1 MTTDQSI
8 RHPAGQPARRAV
20 LFGLAAAPLA
30 LALDPAPAEAAGG
43 PGRNYLVP
51 QPRPGQFPTQP
62 TTPKHELRAMWVSV
76 VANIDWPS
84 KPGLPAAQQQAELID
99 WLELAVQQRHN
110 AVMLQVRPTAD
121 ALWPSPYEPWS
132 AWLTGKQGAD
142 PGYDPLAFAVAEA
155 HKRNL
160 ELHAWFNPFRVAMTE
175 DPATLIP
182 SHPARRHPDWAIPY
196 GGKLYYNPGEPEV
209 RRFVEDAIMDAVSRY
224 DIDAVHFDDYF
235 YPYPVAGKPFPDD
248 ASYARYGAGQSLADW
263 RRSNITSLITELG
276 QRIKSAKPLVQFG
289 ISPFA
294 VWRNKATDPRG
305 SDTTAGAQTYD
316 DLYADTRDWV
326 HRELIDYIAPQVYW
340 SIGFTAAD
348 YAKVT
353 DWWAKTTAGRQVHL
367 YIGQATY
374 KVNANADPNWSD
386 PQELSSHLQ
395 FNTGYPQV
403 QGNIYFSA
411 VSVRTDAL
419 GATSLLNRTWYTRP
433 ALLPASTW
441 LKSQPPAP
449 IRALKRSGPGG
460 ATLRWRAG
468 SADTAHFAIYRIPLS
483 DKHARATSENLADAA
498 DLLAVIPRDGATA
511 AWTDPAPTGTS
522 PVAYVVSAV
531 DRAGN
536 ESAGVAVN

>member
-1 MTTDQSI
+1 MTADQPT
-8 RHPAGQPARRAV
+8 RHPGRRTI
-20 LFGLAAAPLA
+20 LCGLAAAPLA
-30 LALDPAPAEAAGG
+30 AALAPASSAQAARTAGG

-51 QPRPGQFPTQP
+51 QPLPGQFPTQP
-62 TTPKHELRAMWVSV
+62 TTPKHELREMWVSV

-84 KPGLPAAQQQAELID
+84 KPGLPAAQQKAELID
-99 WLELAVQQRHN
+99 WLDLAVRHKHN
-110 AVMLQVRPTAD
+110 AVVLQVRPTAD

-132 AWLTGKQGAD
+132 AWLTGTQGTD
-142 PGYDPLAFAVAEA
+142 PGYDPLGFAVAEA

-175 DPATLIP
+175 DPATLLP
-182 SHPARRHPDWAIPY
+182 SHPARQHPDWTIPY
-196 GGKLYYNPGEPEV
+196 GGKLYYNPGEPDV
-209 RRFVEDAIMDAVSRY
+209 RRFVQDAIMDAVTRY

-248 ASYARYGAGQSLADW
+248 ATYARYGAGQPLADW

-276 QRIKSAKPLVQFG
+276 QRIKAAKPLVQFG

-326 HRELIDYIAPQVYW
+326 RRELIDYIAPQIYW
-340 SIGFTAAD
+340 SIGFAAAD

-353 DWWAKTTAGRQVHL
+353 DWWARTVSGTRVHL
-367 YIGQATY
+367 YTGQATY
-374 KVNANADPNWSD
+374 KVNANADPNWSHPD
-386 PQELSSHLQ
+386 ELSSHLR
-395 FNTGYPQV
+395 FNTRYPQV

-419 GATSLLNRTWYTRP
+419 GATSLVRDTWYTRP
-433 ALLPASTW
+433 ALLPASPW
-441 LKSQPPAP
+441 LKPRPPAP
-449 IRALKRSGPGG
+449 VEALKRSGPGG
-460 ATLRWRAG
+460 AALRWRAG
-468 SADTAHFAIYRIPLS
+468 SADSAHFAIYRIPLPAKRS
-483 DKHARATSENLADAA
+483 RATSETLADARH
-498 DLLAVIPRDGATA
+498 LLAVIPRAGAAGT
-511 AWTDPAPTGTS
+511 WTDPQPAGTS

-536 ESAGVAVN
+536 ESAGVAVS